1 MRGQTEITIGFRAGA
16 GANGTPR
23 GSSVSGSHR
32 LKQIRLILMTCIDS
46 ELLCVLLFKCPFSVW
61 HPQGEISP
69 LWSALSYGKPRLLW
83 LSWKIPRK
91 SSHVLM
97 MERGELWSYGVLIMG
112 VIKIDSNALVC
123 GSCGAFI
130 RVSVPRW
137 SSSMQS
143 LRAPAGGGKVLKC
156 CSCEYDLDINLR
168 SWAIQGWQQRSH
180 LDFSH
185 DAWGTKRWTKVKHIV
200 CQHKGLQSRGPL

>member
-97 MERGELWSYGVLIMG
+97 MERGELWSYGVLIIG
-112 VIKIDSNALVC
+112 VIKIDSNAVVAVELSFVFLSHGGVHQC
-123 GSCGAFI
+123 KACELQQEEGKF
-130 RVSVPRW
+130 W
-137 SSSMQS
+137 SAAAASMTW
-143 LRAPAGGGKVLKC
+143 
-156 CSCEYDLDINLR
+156 I
-168 SWAIQGWQQRSH
+168 
-180 LDFSH
+180 
-185 DAWGTKRWTKVKHIV
+185 
-200 CQHKGLQSRGPL
+200 